1 MKNQTN
7 YVAGHLDKGQDG
19 LLYSGGIEGEQA
31 KRRYASLCK
40 YLFLHFFS
48 DVIVEASR
56 NLEWLQYILDKGT
69 DFEPGRLD
77 AEISEAFRSPP
88 VNRTERWY
96 PRSPTGSTCWV
107 PLGRK
112 CLARKI
118 NASLLLIVLALC

>member
-48 DVIVEASR
+48 DVKVEASR

-88 VNRTERWY
+88 GESHREMVSEISHRIY
-96 PRSPTGSTCWV
+96 MLGSFGEEM
-107 PLGRK
+107 PSK
-112 CLARKI
+112 KK
-118 NASLLLIVLALC
+118 